1 MIGIDKSQTAI
12 HDSIIPSKPRVPPAA
27 IVAMAISEMMKIRML
42 IILTLDQSSVDS
54 GQSAADQVTMV
65 LNGMRMRSAKIAN
78 ANADSPGPMAS
89 VMRPQMRIEAGM
101 RAAAALRSIA
111 PPAGPSP
118 ENNLPQDQ

>member
-27 IVAMAISEMMKIRML
+27 IVAMAISEMMKIRMQ

-89 VMRPQMRIEAGM
+89 MMRPQMMIEPGM
-101 RAAAALRSIA
+101 RAVAALRSIT
-111 PPAGPSP
+111 
-118 ENNLPQDQ
+118 